1 MDKFKHP
8 IIVGAH
14 KLKLSNLEQ
23 LAKDFAIKLNAKIE
37 IESIDELTI
46 TFESKKPIYTGQL
59 IQKNFNLI
67 PQLKYQLNLDE
78 FKLIIYEDFIE
89 ILFLFDVDY
98 IHLYDLSK
106 KDELKKIDTFYRTFA
121 ILNILGVIEIFLG
134 VFDEFGKGK
143 EIKHKWKNVL
153 KEITALHHFK
163 VSIP

>member
-23 LAKDFAIKLNAKIE
+23 LAKDLALKLNAKIE
-37 IESIDELTI
+37 IESKEELII
-46 TFESKKPIYTGQL
+46 TFKTKNPIYTGQL

-98 IHLYDLSK
+98 FHLYDLSK
-106 KDELKKIDTFYRTFA
+106 KDELKKIDTFHRTFA
-121 ILNILGVIEIFLG
+121 ILNILGVIEIFIG

-143 EIKHKWKNVL
+143 EIKHKSKNVL

>member
-67 PQLKYQLNLDE
+67 PQLKYQLNLEE
-78 FKLIIYEDFIE
+78 FKLIIYEDFVE

-98 IHLYDLSK
+98 FHLYDLSK
-106 KDELKKIDTFYRTFA
+106 KDELKKIDTFLRTFA
-121 ILNILGVIEIFLG
+121 ILNILGVIEICIG
-134 VFDEFGKGK
+134 VFDEFGNGK
-143 EIKHKWKNVL
+143 KIKYKWKNIL
-153 KEITALHHFK
+153 KEIITHQHFK
-163 VSIP
+163 VSIQ